1 MPAAD
6 RALFVKPPQQFTIV
20 AQSIAHGGR
29 RCPCPDDSRNSMRI
43 ILRALCL
50 FVVTTTLVACGTN
63 PVTGKQELQFISTS
77 SEIKMGEQAYFPTR
91 QVQGG
96 DYVVAPEVTRYV
108 QGVMAKLAAVSDRDL
123 PFEIEVLN
131 SSVPNAWAMPGGKMA
146 INRGLLTE
154 LNSEAELA
162 AVLGHEI
169 VHAAARHGAKSQ
181 ERGMLMQGGLIATQI
196 ALGNNQYRDL
206 IAGGTMLG
214 LQLTTMKF
222 GRDAE
227 LESDL
232 YGMEYMVRAGYDPQ
246 AAVDLQETFV
256 RLSEGRSSSWLDG
269 LFASHPPSQERVE
282 RNRETAQ
289 RLTKPGLVYG
299 KERYKKAIAPLLRDA
314 PAYKAAD
321 EALQAAA
328 KEKDYAK
335 AESLI
340 NKAIKLQPKESK
352 FHGFKGD
359 LALNQK
365 NFKPAIN
372 YYDKAISLYP
382 QYFAFH
388 LQKGFAQR
396 EIGDVKGAISSLEK
410 SNNILPTP
418 NAQKALGDLSLT
430 QGNRNAA
437 LQYYQSAAS
446 SGSEIGQSA
455 LASMARLD
463 LEDNPAKYLQTRLV
477 MGNQRTVII
486 QVLNNSPVPVTD
498 VEVVAA
504 YFDQFGKQVSGQKRY
519 RLRGTLP
526 SGQQGAIGTG
536 ITNGNGLRSAV
547 VSARIA
553 Q

>member
-1 MPAAD
+1 MRPQPPINMATLPAVLSSNAHS
-6 RALFVKPPQQFTIV
+6 VKF
-20 AQSIAHGGR
+20 
-29 RCPCPDDSRNSMRI
+29 
-43 ILRALCL
+43 ILLRGLCL
-50 FVVTTTLVACGTN
+50 LAITTALAACGTN

-96 DYVVAPEVTRYV
+96 DYVVAPSVTRYV
-108 QGVMAKLAAVSDRDL
+108 QRVMSKLAAVSDRDL

-181 ERGMLMQGGLIATQI
+181 ERGMLMQGGLIAAQI
-196 ALGNNQYRDL
+196 ALGDNQYRGL
-206 IAGGTMLG
+206 ITGGTMLG
-214 LQLTTMKF
+214 LQLTSQKF

-246 AAVDLQETFV
+246 AAVDLQQTFV
-256 RLSEGRSSSWLDG
+256 RLSEGRSSSWIDG
-269 LFASHPPSQERVE
+269 LFASHPPSLERVE
-282 RNRETAQ
+282 RNRETAK
-289 RLTKPGLVYG
+289 RLAAPGLLYG
-299 KERYKKAIAPLLRDA
+299 KAEYRKAMAPLFRDQ

-321 EALQAAA
+321 EAMKAA
-328 KEKDYAK
+328 KNKDYAK
-335 AESLI
+335 AKTLI
-340 NKAIKLQPKESK
+340 DKAIKLQPKESR

-359 LALNQK
+359 LALNEK
-365 NFKPAIN
+365 RYKT
-372 YYDKAISLYP
+372 AISQYDRAIILYP
-382 QYFAFH
+382 DYFAFH

-396 EIGDVKGAISSLEK
+396 EVGDVQGAISSLET
-410 SNNILPTP
+410 SNKILPTP

-430 QGNRNAA
+430 AGNRNAA
-437 LQYYQSAAS
+437 LQYYESAAA
-446 SGSEIGQSA
+446 SGSDIGKSA

-463 LEDNPAKYLQTRLV
+463 LEQNPGKYLQTRLV
-477 MGNQRTVII
+477 LNNQRQVTI
-486 QVLNNSPVPVTD
+486 QVFNKSPVSVTN

-504 YFDQFGKQVSGQKRY
+504 YFDQYGQQASGQKRY
-519 RLRGTLP
+519 RLRGTLAP
-526 SGQQGAIGTG
+526 GQQGAIGTG
-536 ITNGNGLRSAV
+536 ITNGTGLRSAV

>member
-1 MPAAD
+1 MGAAAD
-6 RALFVKPPQQFTIV
+6 
-20 AQSIAHGGR
+20 
-29 RCPCPDDSRNSMRI
+29 MRI
-43 ILRALCL
+43 LNKPRLQNAYSLRLAAQPLKAVRALCAL
-50 FVVTTTLVACGTN
+50 ALLTTLAACGTN

-96 DYVVAPEVTRYV
+96 DYVVDPSVTRYV
-108 QGVMAKLAAVSDRDL
+108 QKVMSKLAAVSDRDL

-169 VHAAARHGAKSQ
+169 IHAAARHGAKSQ

-196 ALGNNQYRDL
+196 ALGNNEYRDL

-214 LQLTTMKF
+214 LQLTTQKF

-246 AAVDLQETFV
+246 AAVDLQQTFV
-256 RLSEGRSSSWLDG
+256 RLSEGRSSSFIDG

-282 RNRETAQ
+282 RNKETAK
-289 RLTKPGLVYG
+289 RLTAPGLVYG
-299 KERYKKAIAPLLRDA
+299 KAEYKKAMAPLFRDL

-321 EALQAAA
+321 DALKAA
-328 KEKDYAK
+328 KDKDFEKADA
-335 AESLI
+335 LI
-340 NKAIKLQPKESK
+340 SKAIKLQPKEAK

-359 LALNQK
+359 LALNDK
-365 NFKPAIN
+365 SYKKAITQ
-372 YYDKAISLYP
+372 YDKAIGLYSD
-382 QYFAFH
+382 YFAFH

-396 EIGDVKGAISSLEK
+396 ESGDKKGAISSLER
-410 SNNILPTP
+410 SNKILPTP
-418 NAQKALGDLSLT
+418 NAQKALGDLSLSL
-430 QGNRNAA
+430 GNRSAA
-437 LQYYQSAAS
+437 LGYYESAAS
-446 SGSEIGQSA
+446 SGSSVGQSA

-463 LEDNPAKYLQTRLV
+463 LEQNPGKYLQSRL
-477 MGNQRTVII
+477 
-486 QVLNNSPVPVTD
+486 VLNNRRTVSIVVVNKSPVPVSD
-498 VEVVAA
+498 VQVAAA
-504 YFDQFGKQVSGQKRY
+504 YFDQFGKQVSGQKSY
-519 RLRGTLP
+519 RLRGTLA
-526 SGQQGAIGTG
+526 SGEQGSVDTG
-536 ITNGNGLRSAV
+536 VTNGQGLRSAV
-547 VSARIA
+547 TAARIA
-553 Q
+553 RSR

>member
-1 MPAAD
+1 MPPSSNVVVVKRVAGQLASNAA
-6 RALFVKPPQQFTIV
+6 L
-20 AQSIAHGGR
+20 S
-29 RCPCPDDSRNSMRI
+29 
-43 ILRALCL
+43 LRALCL
-50 FVVTTTLVACGTN
+50 LVAFSTLAACGTN

-96 DYVVAPEVTRYV
+96 DYVVDSSVTRYV
-108 QGVMAKLAAVSDRDL
+108 QRVMSKLAAVSDRDL

-196 ALGNNQYRDL
+196 ALGDNQYRDL

-214 LQLTTMKF
+214 LQLTTQKF

-256 RLSEGRSSSWLDG
+256 RLSEGRSSSWIDG
-269 LFASHPPSQERVE
+269 LFASHPPSQERVA
-282 RNRETAQ
+282 RNRETAE
-289 RLTKPGLVYG
+289 RLTRPGLVYG
-299 KERYKKAIAPLLRDA
+299 KAEYKKAMAPLFRDQ

-321 EALQAAA
+321 EALKAA
-328 KEKDYAK
+328 KEKDFAK
-335 AESLI
+335 AQALI
-340 NKAIKLQPKESK
+340 DKAIKLQPKEAR

-359 LALNQK
+359 LALNDK
-365 NFKPAIN
+365 RYKDAITQ
-372 YYDKAISLYP
+372 YDRAITRYP
-382 QYFAFH
+382 DYFAFH

-396 EIGDVKGAISSLEK
+396 EVGDVKGAINSLET
-410 SNNILPTP
+410 SNKILPTP

-437 LQYYQSAAS
+437 LQYYEAAAV
-446 SGSEIGQSA
+446 SGSDVGKSA

-463 LEDNPAKYLQTRLV
+463 LEQNPGKYLQTRLV
-477 MGNQRTVII
+477 LNNQRQVSI
-486 QVLNNSPVPVTD
+486 QVFNQSPVPVTD

-519 RLRGTLP
+519 RLRGTLA
-526 SGQQGAIGTG
+526 SGQQGVIGTG

>member
-1 MPAAD
+1 M
-6 RALFVKPPQQFTIV
+6 V
-20 AQSIAHGGR
+20 AV
-29 RCPCPDDSRNSMRI
+29 
-43 ILRALCL
+43 RALCAL
-50 FVVTTTLVACGTN
+50 ALTMTLAACGTN

-96 DYVVAPEVTRYV
+96 DYVVDPSVTQYV
-108 QGVMAKLAAVSDRDL
+108 QKVMSKLAAVSDRDL

-169 VHAAARHGAKSQ
+169 IHAAARHGAKSQ

-196 ALGNNQYRDL
+196 ALGNNEYRDL

-214 LQLTTMKF
+214 LQLTTQKF

-246 AAVDLQETFV
+246 AAVDLQQTFV

-269 LFASHPPSQERVE
+269 LFASHPPSQERVA
-282 RNRETAQ
+282 RNQETAK
-289 RLTKPGLVYG
+289 RLAAPGLRYG
-299 KERYKKAIAPLLRDA
+299 KAEYKKAMAPLFRDQ

-321 EALQAAA
+321 DALKAA
-328 KEKDYAK
+328 KDKDFAK

-340 NKAIKLQPKESK
+340 NKAIKLQPKEAK

-359 LALNQK
+359 LALNDK
-365 NFKPAIN
+365 SFK
-372 YYDKAISLYP
+372 KAIGQYDRAIGLYP
-382 QYFAFH
+382 DYFAFH

-396 EIGDVKGAISSLEK
+396 ESGDVKGAISSLEK
-410 SNNILPTP
+410 SNKILPTP
-418 NAQKALGDLSLT
+418 NAQKALGDLSLVA
-430 QGNRNAA
+430 GNRNAA
-437 LQYYQSAAS
+437 LQYYESAAS
-446 SGSEIGQSA
+446 SGSDIGKSA

-463 LEDNPAKYLQTRLV
+463 LEQNPGKYLQSRLV
-477 MGNQRTVII
+477 LNSRRTVSI
-486 QVLNNSPVPVTD
+486 QVINKSPVPVTN
-498 VEVVAA
+498 VEVAAA
-504 YFDQFGKQVSGQKRY
+504 YFDQFGKQVSGQKSY
-519 RLRGTLP
+519 RLKGTIA
-526 SGQQGAIGTG
+526 SGQQGSVDTG
-536 ITNGNGLRSAV
+536 ITNGQGLRSAV
-547 VSARIA
+547 TSARIA
-553 Q
+553 RTR